1 MGKKSVKESKNIY
14 QECRE
19 ECNLTREKASELLET
34 VSPDRL
40 YKIENEKSPY
50 PDEVLAMSKVYKK
63 PSLCNYYC
71 THECEIGKLYVPEV
85 SVKELNQITLEML
98 ATLNSLTKEKDR
110 LVEIAVDGVISENER
125 PDFER
130 IQATLNDMSAAI
142 SSLQL
147 WVQTSLDAEG

>member
-1 MGKKSVKESKNIY
+1 MGKKSTKETKNIY
-14 QECRE
+14 QEYRE
-19 ECNLTREKASELLET
+19 DCELTREKASELLET
-34 VSPDRL
+34 ISPDRL
-40 YKIENEKSPY
+40 YKIENEKPPY

-63 PSLCNYYC
+63 PALCNYYC

-98 ATLNSLTKEKDR
+98 ATLNSLSKEKDR
-110 LVEIAVDGVISENER
+110 LVEIAVDGVISESER

-147 WVQTSLDAEG
+147 WVRNSLDQE